1 MKIRFIRRATRAGF
15 TLIEML
21 IVVSIIGILSAIAI
35 PLFSKQQLRTKS
47 TEAKTN
53 LSAIRVAQQSNFSEL
68 GLYQAASAEPVV
80 IPGTQPTDFD
90 VAGSDYAEIGWAPEG
105 RVYFSYAVTIT
116 PDASG
121 FTADAAADIDGDGF
135 HQIWGY
141 TKPSGTGVLEPG
153 GLGCDPNQLIPEI
166 VGSCLLDSSIF

>member
-1 MKIRFIRRATRAGF
+1 MKNRLIRHTTRAGF

-35 PLFSKQQLRTKS
+35 PVFSKQQLRAKS

-53 LSAIRVAQQSNFSEL
+53 LSAIRVAQESNFSEL
-68 GLYQAASAEPVV
+68 GLYQAANAEPEL
-80 IPGTQPTDFD
+80 IPGTQPTNFD
-90 VAGSDYAEIGWAPEG
+90 VAGSDYSEIGWAPEG
-105 RVYFSYAVTIT
+105 RVYFSYAVAIA

-121 FTADAAADIDGDGF
+121 FTADAAADIDGDGVV
-135 HQIWGY
+135 QIWGY
-141 TKPSGTGVLEPG
+141 TKPSGTGVPVAG
-153 GLGCDPNQLIPEI
+153 VRCDTNQLIPEI